1 MYISKIRAII
11 NTQPQKEN
19 TMKHNFQIR
28 MDKLL
33 FDRVKALAEA
43 EHRNITA
50 QIHSMLEVEAARREE
65 EK

>member
-1 MYISKIRAII
+1 
-11 NTQPQKEN
+11 
-19 TMKHNFQIR
+19 MKHNFQIR
-28 MDKLL
+28 MDKKL

-50 QIHSMLEVEAARREE
+50 QIHSMLEAEATRREQ